1 MPDDIFCFGYDRDG
15 TFCFDYDRNGSGA
28 WRRRETV
35 LLIRIMTKMV
45 LVDRGGG
52 ASGNNAST
60 LQKSG
65 LVECKSADVRNTGR
79 DKIKPWQKS
88 TNKTTEL
95 SLNSFTM
102 YPARLHMDP

>member
-1 MPDDIFCFGYDRDG
+1 M
-15 TFCFDYDRNGSGA
+15 
-28 WRRRETV
+28 

-65 LVECKSADVRNTGR
+65 LYVTSQTNWERGRGDHKKKTG
-79 DKIKPWQKS
+79 
-88 TNKTTEL
+88 NC
-95 SLNSFTM
+95 
-102 YPARLHMDP
+102 